1 METTKALSCA
11 IMMCF
16 LIHMAD
22 SFCRPYPSTG
32 NNPSNCTYKGV
43 VVALNSTHTDYNIC
57 TEITCQADGSMFI
70 CGIGINAGRSLPPDG
85 CVTIKG
91 DKCERKVVYANDH
104 TKECHSME
112 PILG

>member
-1 METTKALSCA
+1 
-11 IMMCF
+11 
-16 LIHMAD
+16 MAD